1 MKKLVYLGLIVLVF
15 STSACQSTAGANAQ
29 SSSNAELR
37 NTLWKLTELGGKTVL
52 TQEAQRMA
60 SLTLASEESRARIVT
75 ACNSGSASFTV
86 DGKSLKF
93 AAVMATK
100 MGCSQDRMEEEA
112 ALLSVIANTVRYEI
126 KGEILELFDANSK
139 KLASFHSEYL

>member
-100 MGCSQDRMEEEA
+100 YSNCLTPIVKNWRVSIRN
-112 ALLSVIANTVRYEI
+112 IC
-126 KGEILELFDANSK
+126 ELW
-139 KLASFHSEYL
+139 LP